1 MHRQCQIKAWDY
13 WHCLRLTYYTD
24 GYKYSWVFFAS
35 TYLREPLRSH
45 GRGLSNTP
53 SSWFGSPL
61 EPALQSVL
69 PPQSPPR

>member
-35 TYLREPLRSH
+35 
-45 GRGLSNTP
+45 